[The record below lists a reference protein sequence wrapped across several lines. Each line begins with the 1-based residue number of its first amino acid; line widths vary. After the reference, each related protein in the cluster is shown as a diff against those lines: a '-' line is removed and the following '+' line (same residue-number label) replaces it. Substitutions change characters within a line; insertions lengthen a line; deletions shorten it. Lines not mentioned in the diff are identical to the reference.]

1 MHADLKHLLI
11 IEDDRGC
18 LQEHVL
24 GAPLHSIGRDPKCD
38 IRLSSRFVSR
48 RQATLV
54 QITNDDGS
62 YHYRIVDGVPKGRS
76 SSNGMLVNGRKML
89 ACDLHDQDEIMF
101 GPQVRVTY
109 RLSELDE
116 RNLFDDTLIPTNK
129 YWTENWAET
138 VESL

>member
-1 MHADLKHLLI
+1 MSSDLKHLLI

-18 LQEHVL
+18 LQEYVL

-54 QITNDDGS
+54 QITDDDGS
-62 YHYRIVDGVPKGRS
+62 YHYRIVDGVPKGRT
-76 SSNGMLVNGRKML
+76 SSNGMIVNGRKML

-109 RLSELDE
+109 RMGEYVDS
-116 RNLFDDTLIPTNK
+116 NVFDDTLIPNSE
-129 YWTENWAET
+129 YWAET
-138 VESL
+138 V

>member
-1 MHADLKHLLI
+1 MSSDLKHLLI
-11 IEDDRGC
+11 IEDDQGC
-18 LQEHVL
+18 LQEYVL

-54 QITNDDGS
+54 QITNDDGT
-62 YHYRIVDGVPKGRS
+62 YHYRIVDGVPKGRT

-109 RLSELDE
+109 RMGKYVDS
-116 RNLFDDTLIPTNK
+116 NVFDDTLIPSGEH
-129 YWTENWAET
+129 WVET
-138 VESL
+138 ISPH